1 MRNQPPTVAMRLG
14 FAAAFWRVLAS
25 QPVRA
30 LGALYWHVTGRKVR
44 ARNRLR
50 IGLSQGANAYRF
62 WVQEVEDNGAVVA
75 AAEAVMAR
83 WTTTPLFSVLVSGV
97 DQVSF
102 DGVMAQMRAQTYP
115 RWELIV
121 VPYGDDPIIS
131 SDDPRVHVTDR
142 VSVTAGDALRIAS
155 EHAKGNYLLPLA
167 PGATLPPTALFRYA
181 EALQEASADMLFGD
195 CDEIDRDGQRL
206 RPWFKPQWNTELALA
221 QDYVSQALLVS
232 ASAGRRAFADG
243 LLADRAPIYALALA
257 VGCREGAIVGHVPHV
272 QAHLATDAET
282 PSQDDRV
289 DAVNAQLA
297 GMGAAVSAGP
307 HGTVRVDWPLPD
319 PLPLVSIIVPTR
331 DRVDLLR
338 ACLSTLEAQTAYRP
352 FEVIVVDNGSERPE
366 TMAYLDEIDRRDG
379 FRVIRDER
387 PYNYAQLNNLAV
399 SQAEGDY
406 ICLLN
411 NDTEVIGSDWLT
423 AMMRQA
429 VRPHVGAVG
438 ARLLYDDGSIQHAG
452 VAIGIGEA
460 AAHAHRFQSR
470 EAPGYFAR
478 THAAHYVSAVTAA
491 CLVVQKSKFLA
502 VGGLDEQ
509 NFAVAFN
516 DVDLCLKLQRAGWR
530 NVYTPHATLMHHES
544 KSRGKDFSPA
554 HIDRYRRELG
564 MLQERWGTRDYVDP
578 LHHVHLDRASET
590 FLIRL

>member
-1 MRNQPPTVAMRLG
+1 MRLG

-366 TMAYLDEIDRRDG
+366 TMAYLD
-379 FRVIRDER
+379 
-387 PYNYAQLNNLAV
+387 
-399 SQAEGDY
+399 
-406 ICLLN
+406 
-411 NDTEVIGSDWLT
+411 
-423 AMMRQA
+423 
-429 VRPHVGAVG
+429 
-438 ARLLYDDGSIQHAG
+438 
-452 VAIGIGEA
+452 
-460 AAHAHRFQSR
+460 
-470 EAPGYFAR
+470 
-478 THAAHYVSAVTAA
+478 
-491 CLVVQKSKFLA
+491 
-502 VGGLDEQ
+502 
-509 NFAVAFN
+509 
-516 DVDLCLKLQRAGWR
+516 
-530 NVYTPHATLMHHES
+530 
-544 KSRGKDFSPA
+544 
-554 HIDRYRRELG
+554 
-564 MLQERWGTRDYVDP
+564 
-578 LHHVHLDRASET
+578 
-590 FLIRL
+590 